1 MITSHHNRILKLK
14 DKYSITELSVKSP
27 ISRLNNSSN
36 CYMNVFVHK
45 LGLRLQRNYQEFK
58 DEMNIQVI
66 QLQMFGILV
75 FNSSVVI

>member
-27 ISRLNNSSN
+27 ISQLNNSSN